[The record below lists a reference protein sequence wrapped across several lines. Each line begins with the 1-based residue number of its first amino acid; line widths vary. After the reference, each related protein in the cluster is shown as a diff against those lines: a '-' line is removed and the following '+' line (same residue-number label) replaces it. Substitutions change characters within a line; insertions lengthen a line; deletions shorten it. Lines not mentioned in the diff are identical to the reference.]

1 MALVHPEGEKPRGDV
16 ARVDSGVAGMAG
28 GLMGQTSLDSSSP
41 PPNELNLL
49 QNPRQDSAEQ
59 FGKSVAFGG
68 QQAQQFFDRQ
78 YGKPVAPPNSNLN
91 SLDEGPLSMDP
102 MTIAKVVGMASDKKE
117 DKFKTQEFDVNSG
130 ISMKGD
136 PDPIFNNKLSD
147 TTFIPKNFNKYRQPP
162 GGGSDVSKFV
172 NKGSYKVG
180 EEIDEDDYSQLGGK
194 LDIHNITPVQT
205 DKGKLFVTGGRKD
218 SNIKFFGKN
227 IPDVQKK

>member
-28 GLMGQTSLDSSSP
+28 GLMGQTSLDPSKNHVGVNNSRMLPP

-136 PDPIFNNKLSD
+136 YSLGVRGVIEREQNLVADYMENRNKPKKNARMVPDQDYANHPNVIEHNENAAR
-147 TTFIPKNFNKYRQPP
+147 KNP
-162 GGGSDVSKFV
+162 
-172 NKGSYKVG
+172 
-180 EEIDEDDYSQLGGK
+180 
-194 LDIHNITPVQT
+194 
-205 DKGKLFVTGGRKD
+205 
-218 SNIKFFGKN
+218 
-227 IPDVQKK
+227 